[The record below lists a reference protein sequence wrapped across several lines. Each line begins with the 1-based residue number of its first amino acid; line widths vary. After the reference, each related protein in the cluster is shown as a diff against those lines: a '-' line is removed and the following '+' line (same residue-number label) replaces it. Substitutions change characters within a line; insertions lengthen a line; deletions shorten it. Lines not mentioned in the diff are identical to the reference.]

1 MAHRFFRFTFTKRI
15 KKDIRDKIMSK
26 YIIDLDG
33 ELENMLIEGAKSRD
47 ISAQQFINDII
58 KRYLPL
64 MHIINQEDMAE
75 GYRDMAEINLEL
87 AK

>member
-1 MAHRFFRFTFTKRI
+1 MG
-15 KKDIRDKIMSK
+15 K

-33 ELENMLIEGAKSRD
+33 ELENMLIDGAKSRD

-64 MHIINQEDMAE
+64 MHIINQEEMAE
-75 GYRDMAEINLEL
+75 GYREMGKINLDL